1 MSAQVPAPT
10 PVPAPSRARRWRLW
24 PVLAVVG
31 VVALVAGLLSFGLG
45 RDPTAIKSPLVGKP
59 APGFSLRTLDGKSTV
74 RLDDLRGQV
83 VIVNF
88 WASWCTECRVEHDAL
103 AAAWQRYRDA
113 GVVLVGVDFQDARA
127 DALAYMDQAA
137 MTWPA
142 VEDPGSRTALAYG
155 VYGIPE
161 TFFIGPDGQI
171 AAKDVGPVSFARI
184 AAQVDRLL
192 PGGAG

>member
-1 MSAQVPAPT
+1 MSAQVPAPA
-10 PVPAPSRARRWRLW
+10 PVPARARRWRLW
-24 PVLAVVG
+24 PVLAVAG

-45 RDPTAIKSPLVGKP
+45 RDPTTIRSPLVGKP
-59 APGFSLRTLDGKSTV
+59 APAFSLRTLDGRSTV
-74 RLDDLRGQV
+74 KLEDLRGQV

-113 GVVLVGVDFQDARA
+113 GVVLVGVDFQDTRA

-184 AAQVDRLL
+184 AAQVERLL
-192 PGGAG
+192 PRGAQ